1 MATMLD
7 KTRDELQNEAK
18 APAPPP
24 QAERAAP
31 EVDARKPDEP
41 LKNDPKAKSGGIAG
55 TLKAHPLVAG
65 LVSLALIVA
74 ALGGLFYWMYASQFE
89 STDDAFIDGRV
100 VSISPEVVGDI
111 TLVPVTDNQIV
122 HAGDLLARIDQRDYL
137 AAAAQADAQIAEAQ
151 AAVETSEAQEDEQR
165 AQVQQAENQIT
176 VAQAQFNFSKDDNK
190 RYQQEVQTGA
200 GTVQRAQQ
208 SASDFEA
215 KRAALFSAQDTRTV
229 ALRQIDVI
237 KAQRKSAEAQKA
249 AAEAQKATAEAN
261 LSRTE
266 LHAPVDGRI
275 TRLTGAVGQLATQG
289 AALMILVPLDL
300 WVTANFKETQLYDL
314 RVGQPVDIEIDAF
327 GRTFP
332 GHVNSVQAG
341 SGTAFSLLP
350 AENATGNYVK
360 VVQRIPVKIT
370 FDNPPMV
377 ELGPGMSVAPT
388 VRVKPP
394 CDLCRWGNL
403 LVGKTRSPP

>member
-1 MATMLD
+1 MTTMLD
-7 KTRDELQNEAK
+7 KTRDEPQNEAK

-31 EVDARKPDEP
+31 QVDARKPDEP
-41 LKNDPKAKSGGIAG
+41 PKDDPKAKSGGIVG
-55 TLKAHPLVAG
+55 TLKAHPLLAG
-65 LVSLALIVA
+65 FVLLALVVA
-74 ALGGLFYWMYASQFE
+74 ALGGWFYWMYASQFE

-122 HAGDLLARIDQRDYL
+122 HAGDLLARIDPRDYL
-137 AAAAQADAQIAEAQ
+137 AAVAQADAQIAQAEA
-151 AAVETSEAQEDEQR
+151 AIETAKAQEDEQR

-176 VAQAQFNFSKDDNK
+176 VAQAQFDFSKDDNK

-215 KRAALFSAQDTRTV
+215 KRAALFSAEDTRTV

-237 KAQRKSAEAQKA
+237 QAQRKSAEAQKA
-249 AAEAQKATAEAN
+249 AGEAQKATAEAN

-266 LHAPVDGRI
+266 LRAPVDGRV

-289 AALMILVPLDL
+289 AALMILVPLDI
-300 WVTANFKETQLYDL
+300 WVTANFKETQLYEL

-327 GRTFP
+327 DRTFP

-370 FDNPPMV
+370 FDKPPEV
-377 ELGPGMSVAPT
+377 ELGPGMSVEPT

-394 CDLCRWGNL
+394 CAICRWANL
-403 LVGKTRSPP
+403 LAGNTGSSP

>member
-18 APAPPP
+18 SPERPP

-31 EVDARKPDEP
+31 EVDARKPDDP

-65 LVSLALIVA
+65 LVLLALIVA

-100 VSISPEVVGDI
+100 VSMSPEVVGDI

-314 RVGQPVDIEIDAF
+314 RVGQSVDIEIDAF
-327 GRTFP
+327 DRSFP

-370 FDNPPMV
+370 FDKPSMV
-377 ELGPGMSVAPT
+377 ELGPGMSVTPT

>member
-1 MATMLD
+1 MLD
-7 KTRDELQNEAK
+7 KTRDELQDEAK

-24 QAERAAP
+24 QAERPAP
-31 EVDARKPDEP
+31 EIDARKPDP
-41 LKNDPKAKSGGIAG
+41 PSKDDPGAQSGGVVG

-65 LVSLALIVA
+65 LVLLALIVA
-74 ALGGLFYWMYASQFE
+74 ALGGLLYWTYASQFE

-100 VSISPEVVGDI
+100 VAISPEVVGDI
-111 TLVPVTDNQIV
+111 TLLPVTDNQIV
-122 HAGDLLARIDQRDYL
+122 HAGDLLARIDPRDYL
-137 AAAAQADAQIAEAQ
+137 AAVAQADAQIAVAE
-151 AAVETSEAQEDEQR
+151 AAVETSQAQEEEQR
-165 AQVQQAENQIT
+165 AQVQQADSQIV
-176 VAQAQFNFSKDDNK
+176 VAQAQFDFSRDDNK

-215 KRAALFSAQDTRTV
+215 KRAALLTAQGARIV
-229 ALRQIDVI
+229 AVRQIDVI
-237 KAQRKSAEAQKA
+237 QAQRKSAEAQKA
-249 AAEAQKATAEAN
+249 AGEAQKATAEAN

-266 LHAPVDGRI
+266 LRAPVDGRI

-327 GRTFP
+327 DRTFP
-332 GHVNSVQAG
+332 GHLDSVQAG

-360 VVQRIPVKIT
+360 VVQRIPVKIV
-370 FDNPPMV
+370 FNKPPEV
-377 ELGPGMSVAPT
+377 ELGPGMSVVPT
-388 VRVKPP
+388 VRVKP
-394 CDLCRWGNL
+394 R
-403 LVGKTRSPP
+403 RSVWKILSPW